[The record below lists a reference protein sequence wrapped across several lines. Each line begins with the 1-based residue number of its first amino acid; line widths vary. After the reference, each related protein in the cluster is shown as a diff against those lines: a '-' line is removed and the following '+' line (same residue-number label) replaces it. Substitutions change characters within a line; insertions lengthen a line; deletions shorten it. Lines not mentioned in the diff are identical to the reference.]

1 MNRIGS
7 KIKYLVAL
15 KADEEMEE
23 TVAAKTDAE
32 DLQAES
38 CSRNKS
44 LCALPRPIVLH

>member
-32 DLQAES
+32 
-38 CSRNKS
+38 
-44 LCALPRPIVLH
+44 AL